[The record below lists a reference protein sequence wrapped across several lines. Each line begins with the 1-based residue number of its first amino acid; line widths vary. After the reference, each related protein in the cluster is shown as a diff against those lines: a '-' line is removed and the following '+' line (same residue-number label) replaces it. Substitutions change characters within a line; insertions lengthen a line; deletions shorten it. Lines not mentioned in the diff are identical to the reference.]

1 MTDPP
6 NCSRAPGGGSP
17 GPAGELGEAAIEL
30 VAGLALIVAPA
41 VALAVALP
49 TWAET
54 RYAIEAAAVEAGQL
68 AARADRSELA
78 AEELA
83 TQIAANHG
91 IDGAV
96 TVEITVPTAT
106 DGRPAR
112 DGHAT
117 ARVTATVPVV
127 DLPAIGAVG
136 GWPLTRTHHEPLD
149 PWRGLDPP

>member
-1 MTDPP
+1 MTDTP
-6 NCSRAPGGGSP
+6 NPGRGNDGGSP
-17 GPAGELGEAAIEL
+17 GSAGEVGEAAIEL
-30 VAGLALIVAPA
+30 VAGLALILAPA
-41 VALAVALP
+41 VALAVTVP

-54 RYAIEAAAVEAGQL
+54 RYAVEAAAVEAGRL

-83 TQIAANHG
+83 TQVVANHG
-91 IDGAV
+91 IDGDV
-96 TVEITVPTAT
+96 TVEITVPTAA

-112 DGHAT
+112 HGDAT